1 MISFLGT
8 LFILSLPSIIDLM
21 NLALLK
27 GFLMF
32 VKGVET
38 SIWQPTKRNV

>member
-1 MISFLGT
+1 MISPFK
-8 LFILSLPSIIDLM
+8 LSLFKFISHFYLM